1 MKIIN
6 DFNEI
11 ILWPKKRS
19 DKDDVMFFLADK
31 FEVDR
36 QYSEKEINSI
46 ILKHHL
52 FNDVPLLRRELISR
66 KLLNRTD
73 DGSIYWK
80 L

>member
-11 ILWPKKRS
+11 ILWPKKKS

>member
-6 DFNEI
+6 EFNEI

>member
-1 MKIIN
+1 LKIIN
-6 DFNEI
+6 EFNEI